1 MTSQL
6 TGAESIRWDLSDLF
20 SGLDDPSID
29 STLTAAKQAAESFSS
44 TYKGHVASLH
54 SADLRQAYDDL
65 QSLMAPMY
73 KLSQYSH
80 LVYSVDT
87 SNEAAQKL
95 VARVEEASSHLSN
108 EILFFKLE
116 VAKLP
121 VATLQQHLAS
131 EELIAYRYNLA
142 RAKDLERYQLTEKEE
157 QLSNLKDLVGANAF
171 QQLYSELTASFEFE
185 FTYDGKTETLNGS
198 QLRALRQHEN
208 PTVRREAMKLFFDR
222 YKDNKIVISKVFNTV
237 LKDHALEK
245 NLRGYTSDIGMMNIH
260 NDLSDETIA
269 ILHDV
274 TTESNTLVQRYY
286 RLKKKL
292 LKLDEMTLA
301 DIYAPMPET
310 SQTFTYDEAKTI
322 VLDGFKSFDD
332 EFYRLA
338 KHMFDDNRID
348 APVEPKKR
356 GGAYCSS
363 STTDLDPYVFLNFL
377 GRARDVSTMAHELG
391 HAIHAMLCKDLPLI
405 NSHAI
410 LPLCE
415 TASVFSE
422 MVITDKLL
430 NELDSDAD
438 KVALLTDKLED
449 MFATSHR
456 QNMFST
462 FEMAAH
468 AAIDKATQS
477 PEELCVIYK
486 TKLEA
491 MFGDAV
497 SIPEEYHWEWATIPH
512 FIDVPF
518 YVYAYNFGN
527 LLVMALYQQYKS
539 EGPSFIPKLKTM
551 LSLGKS
557 VSPIEICEAVGVDI
571 TNRAFW
577 AQSVAYIESLITQ
590 LEELV

>member
-20 SGLDDPSID
+20 SGLDDPSIE
-29 STLTAAKQAAESFSS
+29 STLTTAKHAAESFSS
-44 TYKGHVASLH
+44 TYKGRVASLH

-121 VATLQQHLAS
+121 VETLQQHLAS

-237 LKDHALEK
+237 LKDHTLEK
-245 NLRGYTSDIGMMNIH
+245 NLRGYTSDIGVMNIH

-292 LKLDEMTLA
+292 LKLDEMTLV

-310 SQTFTYDEAKTI
+310 SQKFTYDEAKTI

-430 NELDSDAD
+430 NELDSDAH

-456 QNMFST
+456 QNMFSM

-477 PEELCVIYK
+477 PEELCAIYK

-557 VSPIEICEAVGVDI
+557 VSPIEICDAVGVDI
-571 TNRAFW
+571 TNRVFW